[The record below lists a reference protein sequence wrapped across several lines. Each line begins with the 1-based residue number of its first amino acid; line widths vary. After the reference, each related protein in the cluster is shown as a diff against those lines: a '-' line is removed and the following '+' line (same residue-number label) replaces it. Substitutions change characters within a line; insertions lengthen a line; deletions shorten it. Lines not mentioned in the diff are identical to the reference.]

1 MFGCQYLL
9 ILLTVILCPS
19 DQRAAEDFTVLT
31 PRIVSKLL
39 GTAKHVMLLINCN
52 TTPPTTEVEIA
63 KLCDASFR
71 KNKGYLGVFIPLET
85 LQRFCNKSHIFEGK
99 AGDLT

>member
-1 MFGCQYLL
+1 MLGCWYLL
-9 ILLTVILCPS
+9 ILLTVILCSS
-19 DQRAAEDFTVLT
+19 DHRATEDFTVLT

-52 TTPPTTEVEIA
+52 TTTTEVEIA

-71 KNKGYLGVFIPLET
+71 KNKGYLGVFY
-85 LQRFCNKSHIFEGK
+85 SS
-99 AGDLT
+99 